1 MSLLPKIVLVGRPNV
16 GKSSLFNRMIGR
28 RRAVVED
35 HPGTTRDWQ
44 GQKIEWRRCSF
55 LLIDTGG
62 VLPGGEGKIQR
73 RVAQQVDKILQQAS
87 VILFVGDCRDGLT
100 AADETLFQYV
110 RRKNRRIV
118 LAINKAD
125 NPNEELCVSDFYR
138 LKGFDSSNVFPV
150 SALHGRGIANLLD
163 HIAQGCSTEQ
173 RSISEEQEQKVPR
186 LAIVGKPN
194 VGKSTLVNR
203 LLGEE
208 RVIVD
213 ETPGTTRD
221 SIEVSFE
228 IKGQKYLLMDTAG
241 IRHVGKIKEV
251 VEIFSIARTKKA
263 ILQSD
268 LLIFLIDGSEGVVR
282 EDLRVARLIKE
293 AEKPCVIAL
302 NKWDKVN
309 DVSFAQY
316 AEKISARMSD
326 ISYAPVLKISALS
339 GMGIST
345 LFAVAK
351 EILKMKEE
359 TVTTPKFNQALQ
371 EIQKDPRAPRVSLPK
386 QLKFYYGCQIKNDP
400 HTFRIVAN
408 FPQKIPKH
416 YQQWFVEQMRRK
428 LNLSY
433 LPVHVKWAGRERDEE
448 REP

>member
-1 MSLLPKIVLVGRPNV
+1 
-16 GKSSLFNRMIGR
+16 MIGR
-28 RRAVVED
+28 RKAVVED

-44 GQKIEWRRCSF
+44 GQKIEWRRRSF

-62 VLPGGEGKIQR
+62 VLPGGEEKMQR

-87 VILFVGDCRDGLT
+87 MILFVGDCRDGLT

-118 LAINKAD
+118 LTINKAD
-125 NPNEELCVSDFYR
+125 NPNEELGVSDFYR
-138 LKGFDSSNVFPV
+138 LKGFDSSNIFPV
-150 SALHGRGIANLLD
+150 SALHGKGIANLLD
-163 HIAQGCSTEQ
+163 HIAEGCSNEQ
-173 RSISEEQEQKVPR
+173 QPISEEEEQEQKIPR

-194 VGKSTLVNR
+194 VGKSTLVNQ

-241 IRHVGKIKEV
+241 IRHMGKIKEV

-293 AEKPCVIAL
+293 AKKPCVIAL
-302 NKWDKVN
+302 NKWDKVS
-309 DVSFAQY
+309 DVSFAKY
-316 AEKISARMSD
+316 AEKISIRMSD

-359 TVTTPKFNQALQ
+359 TITTPKFNKALQ

-400 HTFRIVAN
+400 HTFRITAN
-408 FPQKIPKH
+408 FPEKIPKH
-416 YQQWFVEQMRRK
+416 YQQWFIEQMRRK

-433 LPVHVKWAGRERDEE
+433 LPVHIKWAGRERDEE